1 MQPYDRPNIGEYKR
15 SGRITYNPPI
25 TPSTPPPT
33 VPWENK
39 NDDADVVYDPTDSGN
54 TYTPPTPPWGYN
66 LMNKW
71 NKPTT
76 QRGNDDAQSGA
87 GNTAYN
93 PPYDPM
99 NKWNKPTTGGT
110 GQNNTWEAP
119 SVHNPVYDELMQ
131 KLSDLGIDPN
141 AQAPTTGGTGQNT
154 EPEPEPS
161 DTDLFNMLF
170 GDWQSLNNQYAISP
184 DEILSIME
192 SMPSMGAVN
201 EAELQRNMV
210 NELRDL
216 IKSKG
221 ESGLIPVAQQFA
233 NVKSE
238 AIQVSSEQYQAALG
252 DLNSRHALES
262 GAAREAVLQKD
273 RDLNKNLIT
282 AKLQLETEHSRQAFE
297 NYNKALDRY
306 QSMTEAAARGE
317 LDWFNAMVNLE
328 AIGVQSAQEWAKM
341 SLSERMQAQ
350 GFDLEKYKTDMNA
363 SLEKQRIS
371 LEERLGLDKIQLE
384 GRELNLR
391 ELMAEN
397 DWDIKKTQQQLDKYL
412 AERGFD
418 ENERDRELS
427 RWSDLLQAEVTNRR
441 TDIDYINAMGQ
452 LDRNEWEKETAQAEL
467 ELKRWLGEEQFNIQ
481 RDQMGADWAKFVESQ
496 ALQKWLARGN
506 WDTQK
511 WITATYAGAQD
522 SGGGSW
528 FGDVLGFA
536 GTIGAAWI
544 AFSSRQFKDVKS
556 ALSNLEEDEVLKS
569 LIDTPI
575 YHWKYT
581 HPALVDGKDHVG
593 LVTESSPTAMVTL
606 DGKAIDIIDTMGYLV
621 AAVKALTRK
630 VEVLQH
636 G

>member
-1 MQPYDRPNIGEYKR
+1 MQPYNRPNIGGYKGN
-15 SGRITYNPPI
+15 GRITYNPP
-25 TPSTPPPT
+25 TTRSTPPPT
-33 VPWENK
+33 IPWENK

-54 TYTPPTPPWGYN
+54 TYTPPPPPW
-66 LMNKW
+66 
-71 NKPTT
+71 
-76 QRGNDDAQSGA
+76 GNDDAQSGA

-154 EPEPEPS
+154 EPEPS

-184 DEILSIME
+184 DEILSIMQ

-297 NYNKALDRY
+297 NYNKALNRY
-306 QSMTEAAARGE
+306 QSMTEAVARGE

-341 SLSERMQAQ
+341 SLSERMQVQ
-350 GFDLEKYKTDMNA
+350 GFDLEKYKTDMSA

-452 LDRNEWEKETAQAEL
+452 LDRNEWEKEIAQAEL

-481 RDQMGADWAKFVESQ
+481 RDQMGADWAKFIESQ
-496 ALQKWLARGN
+496 SLQKWLARGN

-511 WITATYAGAQD
+511 WIAATYARAQD
-522 SGGGSW
+522 SGGGDW

-536 GTIGAAWI
+536 GTVAAAAI
-544 AFSSRQFKDVKS
+544 LASSRQFKDVKS

-621 AAVKALTRK
+621 AAVKSLTRK